1 MPRLVNCT
9 VAVQPTAE
17 PNACTAV
24 ACRNCGLYQLGRL
37 PGSKKADPTL
47 LQRIACSRRQLRKGE
62 YLYRLDE
69 PVKAV
74 YAIRFGSLKSY
85 VLSGDGRLQ
94 ITGFHIVG
102 EPLGL
107 NDLATGRHTS
117 EAQALEPTSL
127 CEVPLDHLE
136 HLSVEV
142 PSIRSQMLIILSRE
156 VQHYQE
162 LMLMLGK
169 KNAEERLATFLLGL
183 SHRFE
188 QHGFSALRF
197 NLSMSR
203 GDIGTYL
210 GVAEETVCRLFSRL
224 QEEGLIRAHRR
235 LVEIL
240 DLDRLSSLALR

>member
-1 MPRLVNCT
+1 MPRVFACT
-9 VAVQPTAE
+9 IPIQPAPE
-17 PNACTAV
+17 PNARTAV
-24 ACRNCGLYQLGRL
+24 ACRNCGLYPLGRL
-37 PGSKKADPTL
+37 PGSQEADPAL

-69 PVKAV
+69 PVQAV
-74 YAIRFGSLKSY
+74 YAIRYGSLKSY

-102 EPLGL
+102 EALGL

-136 HLSVEV
+136 NLSAEA
-142 PSIRSQMLIILSRE
+142 PSIRGQMLIILSRE
-156 VQHYQE
+156 IQHYQE

-183 SHRFE
+183 SNRFG
-188 QHGFSALRF
+188 QHGFSPLRF

-203 GDIGTYL
+203 GEIGTYL

-224 QEEGLIRAHRR
+224 QEDGLIRAHRR
-235 LVEIL
+235 SVEIR
-240 DLDRLSSLALR
+240 DLDRLKSLAIR